1 MQMIQTMSCTKMK
14 TTNGHRNQIFDGN
27 GYPAANLFQSKLLF
41 GTVKVKLYHI
51 YNNVYTCVYMIFAT
65 YKPEFIF
72 FVS

>member
-1 MQMIQTMSCTKMK
+1 MIQTMSCTKMK

-41 GTVKVKLYHI
+41 GTVKVKLHHI
-51 YNNVYTCVYMIFAT
+51 MYNTCIIYIILATLT
-65 YKPEFIF
+65 YKPEFII